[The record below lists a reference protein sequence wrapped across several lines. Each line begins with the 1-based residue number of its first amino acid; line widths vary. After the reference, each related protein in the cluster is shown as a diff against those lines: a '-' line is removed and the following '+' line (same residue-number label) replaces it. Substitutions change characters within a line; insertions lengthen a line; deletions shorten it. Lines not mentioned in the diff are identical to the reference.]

1 MDVSGIVAALLKE
14 FHRSKGLLFEN
25 HLYGCLSLLEQI
37 AEGSADV
44 SGTRLIFPAPLPSFD
59 VNEDWASIGLTH
71 GFYEDVSSE
80 TVNVLYMGS
89 RNYYDT
95 WLSLFTNRVTLDE
108 LDALEDALF
117 SQLKEAGAD
126 LFVGALA
133 ASEPTVPAVCLPPPA
148 AGVPPVAGVPPAAG
162 VPPVAGVPPAAVG
175 VPPPA
180 STKRK
185 TFDKTRQVRKVTPL
199 KEKRRYS
206 KTRRQTRPK
215 QTGTL

>member
-1 MDVSGIVAALLKE
+1 M
-14 FHRSKGLLFEN
+14 
-25 HLYGCLSLLEQI
+25 SLLEQI
-37 AEGSADV
+37 VEGSADV

-80 TVNVLYMGS
+80 TLNVLYMGS
-89 RNYYDT
+89 RSYYDT
-95 WLSLFTNRVTLDE
+95 WLSLFTNRVTLGE

-117 SQLKEAGAD
+117 SQLKEAGAT
-126 LFVGALA
+126 FFTGALA
-133 ASEPTVPAVCLPPPA
+133 ASEPAVPAA
-148 AGVPPVAGVPPAAG
+148 PVVPPAVG
-162 VPPVAGVPPAAVG
+162 LSPPVVA
-175 VPPPA
+175 
-180 STKRK
+180 KRK

-215 QTGTL
+215 QTGPL